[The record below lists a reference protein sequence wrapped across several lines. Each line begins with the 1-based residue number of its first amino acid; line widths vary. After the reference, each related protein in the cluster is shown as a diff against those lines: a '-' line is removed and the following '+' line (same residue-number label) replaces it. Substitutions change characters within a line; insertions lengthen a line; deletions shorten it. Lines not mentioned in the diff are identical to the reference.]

1 MVAVAGSADE
11 KNAAGEGDDDDDDDR
26 TESASLSVSGESGLE
41 AGVGHLLPLVLLLSS
56 KHTLLLAPLPLP
68 LLLLLLLRALL
79 ARRDDEAVP
88 PINSSAGKNGWWVK
102 HP

>member
-11 KNAAGEGDDDDDDDR
+11 KNADGEGDDDDR

-41 AGVGHLLPLVLLLSS
+41 AGVRHLLPLVLLLSS

-68 LLLLLLLRALL
+68 LLLLLRALL
-79 ARRDDEAVP
+79 ARRDDEAVQ